1 MIEKL
6 LRKDFVKIPT
16 NYMSR
21 YFRTLFIYF
30 IFGCFVF
37 SNAQTDSISKPNRIK
52 IDGVAAVIG
61 DYVIL
66 DSDIDKAYID
76 LESQGIPTSNI
87 ERCSLLG
94 KLMEDKLYAHHAE
107 QDSLEVSDV
116 EINDYVGRTIDYFVQ
131 ELGSIENVLEFYK
144 KKDEQSFRNELFD
157 INRVQQLSQRMQA
170 NLVEKIEVTP
180 EEVRTFFNKIPIDQ
194 RPVFGAELEIAQI
207 VIEPTPT
214 KEEVE
219 RIIRRLETMRNDVL
233 ENGSSFS
240 SKAILYSQDPGSRS
254 RGGRYT
260 LNRKRPVMVKE
271 FRDQAYR
278 LREGEVSQPF
288 QTDFG
293 WHIVT
298 VDKIR
303 GQLIDVRHVLLVP
316 EISSKE
322 LKDAK
327 DKLDLIRKRIQDK
340 EISFADAALEFSDDN
355 DTATNGGVLINPASG
370 DTRFELTK
378 LDPAI
383 YNQILNLEDN
393 QISSP
398 VLDEDRSGNKKYKIL
413 KVTNR
418 YDQHQADFA
427 SDYVKIKDL
436 ALKEK
441 QLDAI
446 QNWMSEKIDDTF
458 VNVNRSYRDC
468 DFSNKWVQ

>member
-1 MIEKL
+1 MNKL
-6 LRKDFVKIPT
+6 ICNLIA
-16 NYMSR
+16 
-21 YFRTLFIYF
+21 
-30 IFGCFVF
+30 IFLLGGFF
-37 SNAQTDSISKPNRIK
+37 WSFAQTDSIITPTRIK

-66 DSDIDKAYID
+66 DSDVDKAYID
-76 LESQGIPTSNI
+76 LESQGIPTGNI

-107 QDSLEVSDV
+107 QDSLEVSDA

-131 ELGSIENVLEFYK
+131 ELGSMEKVLEFYK
-144 KKDEQSFRNELFD
+144 KKDEQSFRTELFD
-157 INRVQQLSQRMQA
+157 INRVQQLSQKMQA
-170 NLVEKIEVTP
+170 SIVEEIEVTP
-180 EEVRTFFNKIPIDQ
+180 EEVRTFFDKIPADQ

-207 VIEPTPT
+207 VVEPTPT
-214 KEEVE
+214 SAEVE
-219 RIIRRLETMRNDVL
+219 RTISMLETMRNDVL
-233 ENGSSFS
+233 ENGSSFA

-260 LNRKRPVMVKE
+260 LDRKRPVMVKE

-278 LREGEVSQPF
+278 LREGEVSKPF

-303 GQLIDVRHVLLVP
+303 GQLIDVRHVLLIP

-322 LKDAK
+322 LQEAK
-327 DKLDLIRKRIQDK
+327 GKLELIRKRVQDG
-340 EISFADAALEFSDDN
+340 EISFSDAALEFSDDK
-355 DTATNGGVLINPASG
+355 DTAANGGVLINPSSG

-378 LDPAI
+378 LDTAI

-393 QISSP
+393 EISTT

-413 KVTNR
+413 MVTNR
-418 YDQHQADFA
+418 YDQHEAEYVN
-427 SDYVKIKDL
+427 DYVKIKDL

-446 QNWMSEKIDDTF
+446 QKWMGDKIDDTF

>member
-1 MIEKL
+1 MNSWI
-6 LRKDFVKIPT
+6 RSICVFT
-16 NYMSR
+16 
-21 YFRTLFIYF
+21 F
-30 IFGCFVF
+30 FGAIQFGH
-37 SNAQTDSISKPNRIK
+37 AQTDSIPTPQRIK

-61 DYVIL
+61 DFVIL
-66 DSDIDKAYID
+66 DSDIEKAYID
-76 LESQGIPTSNI
+76 LQSQGIPTGNI
-87 ERCSLLG
+87 EKCSLLG

-107 QDSLEVSDV
+107 QDSLEVSDA

-131 ELGSIENVLEFYK
+131 ELGSMEKVLEFYK

-170 NLVEKIEVTP
+170 SIVEEIEVTP
-180 EEVRTFFNKIPIDQ
+180 EEVRTFFDKIPVNQ

-207 VIEPTPT
+207 VIDPTPT
-214 KEEVE
+214 NQEVE
-219 RIIRRLETMRNDVL
+219 KTIRLLETMRNDVL
-233 ENGSSFS
+233 ENGSSFA

-260 LNRKRPVMVKE
+260 LDRKRPVMVKE

-278 LREGEVSQPF
+278 LREGEISQPF

-303 GQLIDVRHVLLVP
+303 GQLMDVRHVLLVP
-316 EISSKE
+316 EVSAKE
-322 LKDAK
+322 LGEAK
-327 DKLDLIRKRIQDK
+327 EKLELIRKRIQDG
-340 EISFADAALEFSDDN
+340 EISFSDAALEFSDDK
-355 DTATNGGVLINPASG
+355 DTASNGGVLINPTSG

-378 LDPAI
+378 LDPEI

-393 QISSP
+393 QISPP
-398 VLDEDRSGNKKYKIL
+398 VIEEDRSGNKKYKIL
-413 KVTNR
+413 MVTNR
-418 YDQHQADFA
+418 YNEHTADFA
-427 SDYVKIKDL
+427 NDYVKIKDL

-441 QLDAI
+441 QLNTI
-446 QNWMSEKIDDTF
+446 QEWMGEKIDDTF
-458 VNVNRSYRDC
+458 INVNRSYRDC

>member
-1 MIEKL
+1 MNSWI
-6 LRKDFVKIPT
+6 RSICVFTFFWVIQ
-16 NYMSR
+16 
-21 YFRTLFIYF
+21 
-30 IFGCFVF
+30 FGY
-37 SNAQTDSISKPNRIK
+37 AQTDSITTPQRIK

-66 DSDIDKAYID
+66 DSDIEKAYID
-76 LESQGIPTSNI
+76 LQSQGIPTGNI
-87 ERCSLLG
+87 EKCSLLG

-107 QDSLEVSDV
+107 QDSLEVSDA

-131 ELGSIENVLEFYK
+131 ELGSMEKVLEFYK

-170 NLVEKIEVTP
+170 SIVEEIEVTP
-180 EEVRTFFNKIPIDQ
+180 EEVRTFFDKIPVSQ

-207 VIEPTPT
+207 VIDPTPT
-214 KEEVE
+214 DQEIEKT
-219 RIIRRLETMRNDVL
+219 IRLLETMRNDVL
-233 ENGSSFS
+233 ENGSSFA

-260 LNRKRPVMVKE
+260 LDRKRPMMVKE

-278 LREGEVSQPF
+278 LREGEISQPF

-316 EISSKE
+316 EVSAKE
-322 LKDAK
+322 LREAK
-327 DKLDLIRKRIQDK
+327 EKLELIRKRIQDG
-340 EISFADAALEFSDDN
+340 EISFSDAALEFSDDK
-355 DTATNGGVLINPASG
+355 DTASNGGVLINPTSG

-378 LDPAI
+378 LDPEI

-393 QISSP
+393 QISPP
-398 VLDEDRSGNKKYKIL
+398 VIEEDRSGNKKYKIL
-413 KVTNR
+413 MVTNR
-418 YDQHQADFA
+418 YNEHTADFA
-427 SDYVKIKDL
+427 NDYVKIKDL

-441 QLDAI
+441 QLNTI
-446 QNWMSEKIDDTF
+446 QEWMGEKIDDTF
-458 VNVNRSYRDC
+458 INVNRSYRDC

>member
-1 MIEKL
+1 MNSWI
-6 LRKDFVKIPT
+6 RSICVFT
-16 NYMSR
+16 
-21 YFRTLFIYF
+21 F
-30 IFGCFVF
+30 FGAIQFGH
-37 SNAQTDSISKPNRIK
+37 AQTDSIPTPQRIK

-66 DSDIDKAYID
+66 DSDIEKAYID
-76 LESQGIPTSNI
+76 LQSQGIPTGNI
-87 ERCSLLG
+87 EKCSLLG

-107 QDSLEVSDV
+107 QDSLEVSDA

-131 ELGSIENVLEFYK
+131 ELGSMEKVLEFYK

-170 NLVEKIEVTP
+170 SIVEEIEVTP
-180 EEVRTFFNKIPIDQ
+180 EEVRTFFDKIPVNQ

-207 VIEPTPT
+207 VIDPTPT
-214 KEEVE
+214 DQEVE
-219 RIIRRLETMRNDVL
+219 KTIRLLETMRNDVL
-233 ENGSSFS
+233 ENGSSFA

-260 LNRKRPVMVKE
+260 LDRKRPVMVKE

-278 LREGEVSQPF
+278 LREGEISQPF

-316 EISSKE
+316 EVSANELREAKE
-322 LKDAK
+322 
-327 DKLDLIRKRIQDK
+327 KLELIRKRIQDE
-340 EISFADAALEFSDDN
+340 EISFSHAALEFSDDK
-355 DTATNGGVLINPASG
+355 DTASNGGVLINPTSG

-378 LDPAI
+378 LDPEI

-393 QISSP
+393 QISPP
-398 VLDEDRSGNKKYKIL
+398 VIEEDRSGNKKYKIL
-413 KVTNR
+413 MVTNR
-418 YDQHQADFA
+418 YNEHTADFA
-427 SDYVKIKDL
+427 NDYVKIKDL

-441 QLDAI
+441 QLNTI
-446 QNWMSEKIDDTF
+446 QEWMGEKIDDTF
-458 VNVNRSYRDC
+458 INVNRSYRDC

>member
-1 MIEKL
+1 LIEKL
-6 LRKDFVKIPT
+6 FKRDFVKRPT
-16 NYMSR
+16 KYMNKR
-21 YFRTLFIYF
+21 LAVLFVLF
-30 IFGCFVF
+30 FLGDFF
-37 SNAQTDSISKPNRIK
+37 SSYAQTDSILTPTRIK

-66 DSDIDKAYID
+66 DSDVDKAYLD

-87 ERCSLLG
+87 DRCSLLG

-107 QDSLEVSDV
+107 QDSITVSDS

-131 ELGSIENVLEFYK
+131 ELGSMEKVLEFYK

-170 NLVEKIEVTP
+170 NIVEEIEVTP
-180 EEVRTFFNKIPIDQ
+180 EEVRTFFDKIPSDQ
-194 RPVFGAELEIAQI
+194 RPIFGAELEIAQI
-207 VIEPTPT
+207 VVEPTPT
-214 KEEVE
+214 EAEVT
-219 RIIRRLETMRNDVL
+219 RTIRLLETMRNDVL

-260 LNRKRPVMVKE
+260 LDRKRPVMVKE

-327 DKLDLIRKRIQDK
+327 TKLELIRKRIQDGD
-340 EISFADAALEFSDDN
+340 IDFANAALEFSDDK
-355 DTATNGGVLINPASG
+355 DTATNGGVLINPTSG

-393 QISSP
+393 QISPP
-398 VLDEDRSGNKKYKIL
+398 VIEEDRSGNKKYKII

-418 YDQHQADFA
+418 YEQHQADFA
-427 SDYVKIKDL
+427 TDYVKIKDL
-436 ALKEK
+436 SLKEK

-446 QNWMSEKIDDTF
+446 QKWMSEKIDDTF

>member
-1 MIEKL
+1 MIGKL
-6 LRKDFVKIPT
+6 LKRDCNKILT
-16 NYMSR
+16 KYMNKR
-21 YFRTLFIYF
+21 
-30 IFGCFVF
+30 FVF
-37 SNAQTDSISKPNRIK
+37 LFLFFHFGSSVLIYAQTDSIVNPTRIK

-66 DSDIDKAYID
+66 DSDVDKAYID

-107 QDSLEVSDV
+107 QDSITVSDA
-116 EINDYVGRTIDYFVQ
+116 EINDYVSRTIDYFVQ
-131 ELGSIENVLEFYK
+131 QLGNMEKVLEFYK
-144 KKDEQSFRNELFD
+144 KKDEQSFRSELFD
-157 INRVQQLSQRMQA
+157 INRVQQLSQRMQS
-170 NLVEKIEVTP
+170 NIVEEIEVTP
-180 EEVRTFFNKIPIDQ
+180 DEVRTFFDKIPVDQ

-207 VIEPTPT
+207 IVEPTPI
-214 KEEVE
+214 ESEVE
-219 RIIRRLETMRNDVL
+219 RTIRQLETMRNDVL
-233 ENGSSFS
+233 ENGSSFA

-260 LNRKRPVMVKE
+260 LDRKRPVMVKE

-316 EISSKE
+316 EISAKE

-327 DKLDLIRKRIQDK
+327 DKLDLIRKRIQDG
-340 EISFADAALEFSDDN
+340 EFSFADAALNFSDDK
-355 DTATNGGVLINPASG
+355 DTASNGGVLINPASG

-378 LDPAI
+378 LDPTI
-383 YNQILNLEDN
+383 YNHILNLEDN
-393 QISSP
+393 QISP
-398 VLDEDRSGNKKYKIL
+398 PILDEDRSGNKKYKIL
-413 KVTNR
+413 MVTNR
-418 YDQHQADFA
+418 YDEHQADFA
-427 SDYVKIKDL
+427 KDYVKIKDL

-446 QNWMSEKIDDTF
+446 EMWMSEKIYDTF
-458 VNVNRSYRDC
+458 VNVNRSYRNC
-468 DFSNKWVQ
+468 DFSNKWVK

>member
-1 MIEKL
+1 MNK
-6 LRKDFVKIPT
+6 RFVI
-16 NYMSR
+16 
-21 YFRTLFIYF
+21 LFLFFHFGSSVLIY
-30 IFGCFVF
+30 
-37 SNAQTDSISKPNRIK
+37 AQTDSIVNPTRIK

-66 DSDIDKAYID
+66 DSDVDKAYID

-107 QDSLEVSDV
+107 QDSITVSDA
-116 EINDYVGRTIDYFVQ
+116 EINDYVSRTIDYFVQ
-131 ELGSIENVLEFYK
+131 QLGNMEKVLEFYK
-144 KKDEQSFRNELFD
+144 KKDEQSFRSELFD
-157 INRVQQLSQRMQA
+157 INRVQQLSQRMQS
-170 NLVEKIEVTP
+170 NIVEEIEVTP
-180 EEVRTFFNKIPIDQ
+180 DEVRTFFDKIPVDQ

-207 VIEPTPT
+207 IVEPTPT
-214 KEEVE
+214 ESEVE
-219 RIIRRLETMRNDVL
+219 RTIRLLETMRNDVL
-233 ENGSSFS
+233 ENGSSFA

-260 LNRKRPVMVKE
+260 LDRKRPVMVKE

-316 EISSKE
+316 EISAKE

-327 DKLDLIRKRIQDK
+327 DKLDLIRKRIQDG
-340 EISFADAALEFSDDN
+340 EFSFADAALDFSDDK
-355 DTATNGGVLINPASG
+355 DTASNGGVLINPTSG

-378 LDPAI
+378 LDPTI
-383 YNQILNLEDN
+383 YNHILNLEDN
-393 QISSP
+393 QISP
-398 VLDEDRSGNKKYKIL
+398 PILDEDRSGNKKYKIL
-413 KVTNR
+413 MVTNR
-418 YDQHQADFA
+418 YDEHQADFA
-427 SDYVKIKDL
+427 KDYVKIKDL

-446 QNWMSEKIDDTF
+446 EMWMSEKIDDTF
-458 VNVNRSYRDC
+458 VNVNRSYRNC
-468 DFSNKWVQ
+468 DFSNKWVK

>member
-1 MIEKL
+1 MNSWI
-6 LRKDFVKIPT
+6 RSICVFT
-16 NYMSR
+16 
-21 YFRTLFIYF
+21 F
-30 IFGCFVF
+30 FGAIQFGH
-37 SNAQTDSISKPNRIK
+37 AQTDSIPTPQRIK

-66 DSDIDKAYID
+66 DSDIEKAYID
-76 LESQGIPTSNI
+76 LQSQGIPTGNI
-87 ERCSLLG
+87 EKCSLLG

-107 QDSLEVSDV
+107 QDSLEVSDA

-131 ELGSIENVLEFYK
+131 ELGSMEKVLEFYK

-170 NLVEKIEVTP
+170 SIVEEIEVTP
-180 EEVRTFFNKIPIDQ
+180 EEVRTFFDKIPVNQ

-207 VIEPTPT
+207 VIDPKPTDQ
-214 KEEVE
+214 EVE
-219 RIIRRLETMRNDVL
+219 KTIRLLETMRNDVL
-233 ENGSSFS
+233 ENGSSFA

-260 LNRKRPVMVKE
+260 LDRKRPVMVKE

-278 LREGEVSQPF
+278 LREGEISQPF

-316 EISSKE
+316 EVSAKE
-322 LKDAK
+322 LREAK
-327 DKLDLIRKRIQDK
+327 EKLELIRKRIQDE
-340 EISFADAALEFSDDN
+340 EISFSDAALEFSDDK
-355 DTATNGGVLINPASG
+355 DTATNGGVLINPTSG

-378 LDPAI
+378 LDPEI

-393 QISSP
+393 QISPP
-398 VLDEDRSGNKKYKIL
+398 VIEEDRSGNKKYKIL
-413 KVTNR
+413 MVTNR
-418 YDQHQADFA
+418 YNEHTADFA
-427 SDYVKIKDL
+427 NDYVKIKDL

-441 QLDAI
+441 QLNTI
-446 QNWMSEKIDDTF
+446 QEWMSEKIDDTF
-458 VNVNRSYRDC
+458 INVNRSYRDC

>member
-1 MIEKL
+1 MNSWI
-6 LRKDFVKIPT
+6 RSICVFT
-16 NYMSR
+16 
-21 YFRTLFIYF
+21 F
-30 IFGCFVF
+30 FGAIQFGH
-37 SNAQTDSISKPNRIK
+37 AQTDSIPTPQRIK

-66 DSDIDKAYID
+66 DSDIEKAYID
-76 LESQGIPTSNI
+76 LQSQGIPTGNI
-87 ERCSLLG
+87 EKCSLLG

-107 QDSLEVSDV
+107 QDSLEVSDA

-131 ELGSIENVLEFYK
+131 ELGSMEKVLEFYK

-170 NLVEKIEVTP
+170 SIVEEIEVTP
-180 EEVRTFFNKIPIDQ
+180 EEVRTFFDKIPVSQ

-207 VIEPTPT
+207 VIDPTPT
-214 KEEVE
+214 DQEVE
-219 RIIRRLETMRNDVL
+219 KTIRLLETMRNDVL
-233 ENGSSFS
+233 ENGSSFA

-260 LNRKRPVMVKE
+260 LDRKRPMMVKE

-278 LREGEVSQPF
+278 LREGEISQPF

-316 EISSKE
+316 EVSAKE
-322 LKDAK
+322 LREAK
-327 DKLDLIRKRIQDK
+327 EKLELIRKRIQDG
-340 EISFADAALEFSDDN
+340 EISFSDAALEFSDDK
-355 DTATNGGVLINPASG
+355 DTASNGGVLINPTSG

-378 LDPAI
+378 LDPEI

-393 QISSP
+393 QISPP
-398 VLDEDRSGNKKYKIL
+398 VIEEDRSGNKKYKIL
-413 KVTNR
+413 MVTNR
-418 YDQHQADFA
+418 YNEHTADFA
-427 SDYVKIKDL
+427 NDYVKIKDL

-441 QLDAI
+441 QLNTI
-446 QNWMSEKIDDTF
+446 QEWMSEKTDDTF
-458 VNVNRSYRDC
+458 INVNRSYRDC